1 MIKGLLFNQSVASS
15 NLNFLN
21 IDLVGYVTEEVV
33 NQFQLIC
40 W

>member
-21 IDLVGYVTEEVV
+21 IDLVSYVTEEVV